1 MWYLSHF
8 VSFFK
13 ESHDKIDSHMS
24 EAKKK
29 KNGGSYSRE
38 VNHYIRGFGAFP
50 QQEHLCGVSLRDIS
64 PTEKAPSWRLN
75 GAGERQ
81 GRKSLDGTELCFY
94 PMHRATDG

>member
-13 ESHDKIDSHMS
+13 ESHDKIDPHMS

-29 KNGGSYSRE
+29 KRGGVTVGKWS
-38 VNHYIRGFGAFP
+38 IPDCFGTFP

-64 PTEKAPSWRLN
+64 PPEKAPSWRLN